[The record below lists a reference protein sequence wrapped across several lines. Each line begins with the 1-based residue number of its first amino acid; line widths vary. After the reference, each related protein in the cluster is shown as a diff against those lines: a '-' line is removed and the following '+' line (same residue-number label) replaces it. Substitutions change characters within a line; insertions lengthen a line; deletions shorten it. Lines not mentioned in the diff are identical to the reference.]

1 MKKLGMIIAFCG
13 LFVIGLSAQ
22 DPQKTK
28 KQTAS
33 TPAASTTTTKKTP
46 KNTVPV
52 KQRLVAKKTPLKV
65 TKPVENRAGTTVNH
79 N

>member
-1 MKKLGMIIAFCG
+1 MKKLGLIIAFCG

-22 DPQKTK
+22 DPQKPK
-28 KQTAS
+28 KQSGA
-33 TPAASTTTTKKTP
+33 TPAVATATKKTP

-52 KQRLVAKKTPLKV
+52 KQRLVKKNTPLKV
-65 TKPVENRAGTTVNH
+65 SKPVEKRAGTTVNH